1 MPVFNYKALKKDGGN
16 EAGVIDADSPKEAR
30 LKLRGRSLHVTTL
43 EEIKEGKAAGPR
55 PFRFRRRRV
64 KLTEVSAL
72 TRQLATLL
80 QSGIP
85 LMGALTAVLE
95 QAEDAVL
102 KTVLMDIREK
112 VGQGV
117 TFSDA
122 LEQHP
127 LVFGELYVN
136 MVRAGEAAGTL
147 DKVMFRISDYL
158 YARNRIQQ
166 KIMAALT
173 YPAIMLLIGTAVVT
187 ILLAF
192 VVPRILDVVQ
202 RHGEAALPLPTEILL
217 LVTGVIRGYWWALL
231 AGIVVCVVSFRR
243 YVRTP
248 AGKLWWDTFRL
259 EVPVIGPLLRKA
271 AISRFCVTFA
281 TLLESGVPVLES
293 LTVVRR
299 VVDNELLAQNIE
311 LIRTK
316 VAEGADIATPLK
328 QTKVFPPVVGYMI
341 AVGEEAGNLEQLLQR
356 IAQSYDEEVE
366 IAAQRLTSLLEP
378 LMIVVMALI
387 VAFIVLSILLP
398 IFQMGNL

>member
-1 MPVFNYKALKKDGGN
+1 M
-16 EAGVIDADSPKEAR
+16 
-30 LKLRGRSLHVTTL
+30 
-43 EEIKEGKAAGPR
+43 
-55 PFRFRRRRV
+55 
-64 KLTEVSAL
+64 

-231 AGIVVCVVSFRR
+231 AGIVVIVVSVRR

-248 AGKLWWDTFRL
+248 AGKLWWATFRL
-259 EVPVIGPLLRKA
+259 EVPVVGPLLRKA